1 MDERSTDSG
10 SGAIVNVHAGLSRQ
24 EILATLHSHRRSPLR
39 TTLARLIPGWLVN
52 QTGSTAQSEDLASV
66 GSPARQE
73 RYQRLL

>member
-10 SGAIVNVHAGLSRQ
+10 AGAIVNVHAGLSRQ
-24 EILATLHSHRRSPLR
+24 ELLPPPHAYRRSPLR
-39 TTLARLIPGWLVN
+39 ATLARLIPGWLVSR
-52 QTGSTAQSEDLASV
+52 TGSTAPSEDLASV